1 MPEARRLILLRH
13 GQTEWN
19 LLGRAQG
26 HADISLDEVGRSQAE
41 TAAPYVAA
49 YGPTRLWSSD
59 LSRARETAEY
69 VAAATGL
76 PVETNEAFREY
87 SVGER
92 TGMTLAE
99 FAEAFPE
106 QYAAWRAGDRD
117 AVEGAE
123 TDEDVLA
130 RFLPVLDS
138 VLEDLPVG
146 ECGVLVSHGAVL
158 KMALVRFLGL
168 GHDAYDRLVGLGN
181 CHWVELEESPS
192 ALNVGAF
199 TGGEVRWRLRGYN
212 LSAPLHDSGP
222 NNSGPTNLGENTT
235 D

>member
-1 MPEARRLILLRH
+1 VPEARRLILLRH

-41 TAAPYVAA
+41 AAAPYVAA
-49 YGPTRLWSSD
+49 YVASD
-59 LSRARETAEY
+59 
-69 VAAATGL
+69 TGL
-76 PVETNEAFREY
+76 SVETSSAFREY

-99 FAEAFPE
+99 FAEAFPA

-117 AVEGAE
+117 AVPGAE
-123 TDEDVLA
+123 TDADVLD
-130 RFLPVLDS
+130 RFLPA
-138 VLEDLPVG
+138 LESALAGLPVG

-158 KMALVRFLGL
+158 KTALVRLLGL
-168 GHDAYDRLVGLGN
+168 GPDAYDRLVGLGN

-192 ALNVGAF
+192 ALSVGSF
-199 TGGEVRWRLRGYN
+199 TGGDVRWRLRGYN
-212 LSAPLHDSGP
+212 LSAPAPGD
-222 NNSGPTNLGENTT
+222 LGENTT

>member
-1 MPEARRLILLRH
+1 VPEARRLILLRH

-26 HADISLDEVGRSQAE
+26 HADIALDEVGRSQAE
-41 TAAPYVAA
+41 TVAPYVAA

-59 LSRARETAEY
+59 LSRARETAAY
-69 VAAATGL
+69 VASDTGL
-76 PVETNEAFREY
+76 SVETSSAFREY

-99 FAEAFPE
+99 FAEAFPA

-117 AVEGAE
+117 AVPGAE
-123 TDEDVLA
+123 TDADVLD
-130 RFLPVLDS
+130 RFLPA
-138 VLEDLPVG
+138 LESALAGLPVG

-158 KMALVRFLGL
+158 KTALVRLLGL
-168 GHDAYDRLVGLGN
+168 GPDAYDRLVGLGN

-192 ALNVGAF
+192 ALSVGSF
-199 TGGEVRWRLRGYN
+199 TGGDVRWRLRGYN
-212 LSAPLHDSGP
+212 LSAPAPGD
-222 NNSGPTNLGENTT
+222 LGENTT